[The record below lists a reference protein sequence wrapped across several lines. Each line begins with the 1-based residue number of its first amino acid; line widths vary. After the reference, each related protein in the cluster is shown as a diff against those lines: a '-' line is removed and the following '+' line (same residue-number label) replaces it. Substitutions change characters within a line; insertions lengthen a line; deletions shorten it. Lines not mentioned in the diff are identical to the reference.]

1 MLEVEH
7 VEKTESTRALPPH
20 RRDFLKTLGGG
31 LLVLLALEP
40 DGGAQES
47 GRVRHGESNED
58 LPESISAWL
67 HIAPDGSITA
77 FTGKVEVGQN
87 ARTSLTQAL
96 ADELRCS
103 PESVHMIMGDTAL
116 TPWDMGT
123 FGSRTTPTMVP
134 QLRKMAASAR
144 EMLISTAAREWGVD
158 RGRLTVANA
167 CISDKAAARTASFG
181 KLAANIDW
189 VKTLAQDGLTTPP
202 TKWHVAGASL
212 PKVNAQEIVTGKH
225 KYTSDLKRPGMLY
238 GRVLRPPSFG
248 AKLASL
254 DISAAQ
260 KMTGAAVIH
269 EQEFVGVTAPDEHI
283 AQKAI
288 QSIKATWKE
297 EPQISAQELFSYLKS
312 SRPDPSSESGH
323 RNSTVRG
330 SVANGLQ
337 RADKTLTSSY
347 TIAYIAHVP
356 LEPRAAVA
364 EWNGSDLTVWT
375 GTQRPFGVR
384 TELAEAFN
392 ISDERVRVIMPDTGA
407 AYGGKHSGE
416 CAIEAARLA
425 KGVGKPVK
433 LIWTREEEFTWAYFR
448 PAGVIE
454 IKSGAG
460 KDGSLTAWEFHNY
473 NSGPSG
479 IETPYEVGNQ
489 SIHFHAVKSPL
500 RQGSYRGLAA
510 TANHFARESHMDELA
525 AATKLDPLA
534 FRRKN
539 LSNPRM
545 LAVLEAAASR
555 FGWMQSKAASG
566 RGFGLACGTEKGSY
580 FACCAEI
587 SMNGRREVRIERVV
601 EAFECG
607 AIVNP
612 EHLKNQ
618 VEGAI
623 VMGIG
628 GALFESIDFANGRIL
643 NARLSKY
650 RVPRFGDVPKIDVV
664 LVDRKD
670 LPSAGAGETP
680 IMGIAPAIANAI
692 YSASGIRIRSMPILP
707 ALAKA

>member
-1 MLEVEH
+1 MPELN
-7 VEKTESTRALPPH
+7 
-20 RRDFLKTLGGG
+20 RRGFLQTLGGG
-31 LLVLLALEP
+31 LLVLLTLEN
-40 DGGAQES
+40 DSSAQES
-47 GRVRHGESNED
+47 GARHRHSSED
-58 LPESISAWL
+58 LPQNIAAWL

-87 ARTSLTQAL
+87 ARTSLTQAV

-103 PESVHMIMGDTAL
+103 PESVRMVMGDTAL

-144 EMLISTAAREWGVD
+144 EMLATAAAKEWGVD
-158 RGRLTVANA
+158 PGTLTVANA
-167 CISDKAAARTASFG
+167 CITDKAAGKTASFG
-181 KLAANIDW
+181 KLAAQIDW
-189 VKTLAQDGLTTPP
+189 VKTIAQDDLTTPAA
-202 TKWHVAGASL
+202 KWQVAGTSL
-212 PKVNAQEIVTGKH
+212 PKVNAREIVTGKH
-225 KYTSDLKRPGMLY
+225 RYASDVKRPGMLY

-254 DISAAQ
+254 DTAAAE
-260 KMTGAAVIH
+260 GVPGVNVIR
-269 EQEFVGVTAPDEHI
+269 EQEFVGVAAPDERI
-283 AQKAI
+283 AQTAI
-288 QSIKATWKE
+288 AGMKATWKE
-297 EPQISAQELFSYLKS
+297 EPQISARELFSYLKTS
-312 SRPDPSSESGH
+312 SSDSSSESWDRG
-323 RNSTVRG
+323 STVRG
-330 SVANGLQ
+330 SIPNGLQ
-337 RADKTLTSSY
+337 AANKTLTSSY

-364 EWNGSDLTVWT
+364 EWKGSDLTVWT

-392 ISDERVRVIMPDTGA
+392 IPEERVRVIMPDTGS

-425 KGVGKPVK
+425 KGAGKPVK

-454 IKSGAG
+454 IKSGAT

-479 IETPYEVGNQ
+479 IETPYEVANQ
-489 SIHFHAVKSPL
+489 SIHFHPVKSPL

-525 AATKLDPLA
+525 SAMKIDPLA
-534 FRRKN
+534 FRQKN
-539 LSNPRM
+539 LRNPRI
-545 LAVLEAAASR
+545 LAVLKAATDR
-555 FGWMQSKAASG
+555 FGWAQNEASST
-566 RGFGLACGTEKGSY
+566 RGFGLSCGTEKGSY

-587 SMNGRREVRIERVV
+587 SMNGHRDLRIERVV

-612 EHLKNQ
+612 EHLENQ

-628 GALFESIDFANGRIL
+628 GALFESIDFADGRIL

-650 RVPRFGDVPKIDVV
+650 RVPRFGDVPKIEVV
-664 LVDRKD
+664 LLDRKD

-692 YSASGIRIRSMPILP
+692 DNASGMRVRSMPMLP
-707 ALAKA
+707 ALKNA